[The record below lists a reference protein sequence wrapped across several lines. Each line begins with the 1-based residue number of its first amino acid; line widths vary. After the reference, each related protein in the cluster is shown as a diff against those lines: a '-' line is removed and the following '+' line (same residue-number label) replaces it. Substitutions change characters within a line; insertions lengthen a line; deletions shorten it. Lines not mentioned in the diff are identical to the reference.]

1 MTASGLVKNKM
12 AQYLLL
18 RAEIRE
24 LEAKQKQVKEELE
37 PYLLSAPT
45 NARGSYVVEFDEP
58 LTVDGVRYKSLQKTR
73 KESRVLNEERVMD
86 WLDAKV
92 NSPLEEDIYWD
103 DLVSNSDIFVTV
115 RHINQDVLWEWFTLD
130 YITEEELN
138 SFFDVTESFAF
149 SPTKE

>member
-1 MTASGLVKNKM
+1 MATDGLVRNKM

-24 LEAKQKQVKEELE
+24 LEAQQKRVKEELD

-45 NARGSYVVEFDEP
+45 NARGSYVVEFDDALEI
-58 LTVDGVRYKSLQKTR
+58 DGVRYKSLQKTR
-73 KESRVLNEERVMD
+73 KESKVLNEERVTE
-86 WLDAKV
+86 WLSAKQD
-92 NSPLEEDIYWD
+92 SELEEDIHWD
-103 DLVSNSDIFVTV
+103 DLISNSDIFITV
-115 RHINQDVLWEWFTLD
+115 RHINQDTLWDWFVNE

-138 SFFDVTESFAF
+138 SFFDITESFAF